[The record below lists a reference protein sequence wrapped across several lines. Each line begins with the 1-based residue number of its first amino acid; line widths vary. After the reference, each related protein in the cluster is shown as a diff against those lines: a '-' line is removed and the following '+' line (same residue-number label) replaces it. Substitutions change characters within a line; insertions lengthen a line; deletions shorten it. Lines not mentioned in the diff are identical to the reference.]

1 MTTNRDTQLTM
12 GGKGTTEPTVLITE
26 SHFSDEQKT
35 YFYGYSAGDDFYEAL
50 IAAHTNLSDAE
61 SHAFNARL
69 VLILANHIGSLP
81 VLRQALEAAAVPD
94 K

>member
-1 MTTNRDTQLTM
+1 MM
-12 GGKGTTEPTVLITE
+12 MEGKDDVQHLELITE
-26 SHFSDEQKT
+26 SHFSDPQKA

-50 IAAHTNLSDAE
+50 IAAHADLSEAE

-81 VLRQALEAAAVPD
+81 VLKQALAAAALRD
-94 K
+94 A

>member
-1 MTTNRDTQLTM
+1 MM
-12 GGKGTTEPTVLITE
+12 MEGKDAVQQAELITE
-26 SHFSDEQKT
+26 SHFSNPQKT

-50 IAAHTNLSDAE
+50 IAAHANLSETE

-81 VLRQALEAAAVPD
+81 VLRQAINAAALPD
-94 K
+94 V

>member
-1 MTTNRDTQLTM
+1 ME
-12 GGKGTTEPTVLITE
+12 GGGSTEPASLITE
-26 SHFSDEQKT
+26 SHFSDAQKT

-50 IAAHTNLSDAE
+50 IAAHANLSEAE

-81 VLRQALEAAAVPD
+81 VLRQALQAAAVED